1 MIIRYNIPQP
11 VSNKFYEDINIDFMQ
26 NRKIQNTLQK
36 DWAVRNKKNWCLKY
50 HHFLF
55 LLKQGTKFKV
65 NS

>member
-36 DWAVRNKKNWCLKY
+36 DWAVRNKKN
-50 HHFLF
+50 
-55 LLKQGTKFKV
+55 
-65 NS
+65 